1 MVRSGRIAV
10 ENRARRHGWEFR
22 CCCITSNRHLVK
34 KLSGVVAEL
43 RHTLESLGQK
53 GYGSAFFMQS
63 LHIAMIDEFKA
74 DLKHW

>member
-1 MVRSGRIAV
+1 M
-10 ENRARRHGWEFR
+10 
-22 CCCITSNRHLVK
+22 K